1 MGNRTADRAHRAV
14 QQRKQAAMD
23 NMTKG
28 ANLAQPTK
36 AELRAM
42 IPPYPE
48 LMVKRIEHKA
58 KSKKSRV

>member
-1 MGNRTADRAHRAV
+1 MGKRPADRAHRAV

-28 ANLAQPTK
+28 ANLIQPTK

-48 LMVKRIEHKA
+48 SMVKRVEPKV